1 MNFTTPA
8 SHTNLAANQPTRSA
22 LDHQPYGCVKV
33 NKAGRILEL
42 NVAASAL
49 LGIRAADALGKC
61 FFTQV
66 APSAGSAT
74 FHGRFKA
81 AMAGNGVL
89 NKVLDHRF
97 LISNAPHAIGGVD
110 VRVHM
115 FSSVDAAGLPIV
127 WILTRKKSGTSQ
139 LATSSTTQESP
150 PREQGERQSDSV
162 RGLLTAKPRDRQRIQ
177 SISSEFG
184 VSI

>member
-1 MNFTTPA
+1 MSFTTPA
-8 SHTNLAANQPTRSA
+8 SHTNPAQKHPAQSA

-33 NKAGRILEL
+33 NKAGCVLEL

-66 APSAGSAT
+66 APSSGSAA

-97 LISNAPHAIGGVD
+97 FLSDAPQPIRGVD

-115 FSSVDAAGLPIV
+115 FSSVDATGLPIV
-127 WILTRKKSGTSQ
+127 WILTRKKSGAPQ
-139 LATSSTTQESP
+139 LGGLSRADDVQSEEA
-150 PREQGERQSDSV
+150 EQASDSV
-162 RGLLTAKPRDRQRIQ
+162 KALLTAKPRFRQRVQ